1 MSENTRF
8 GDIVWYTCPTCK
20 ETYDRDCW
28 DNCSSCICCGAPK
41 AKKEKEIDMILGMN
55 CKDTVSGF
63 IGVAVATHHYL
74 HGCVRVTLQPPIDKE
89 GKLPE
94 SQNFDEPQLTILD
107 EVVQVGDRST
117 GGPEKYPDVRRYG

>member
-41 AKKEKEIDMILGMN
+41 AKKEQERDRKGE
-55 CKDTVSGF
+55 
-63 IGVAVATHHYL
+63 
-74 HGCVRVTLQPPIDKE
+74 VTITALLE
-89 GKLPE
+89 GKLTSDSIFLSTINARTEDTLPRQYRLLQKLNGTIVLQGAYYWFE
-94 SQNFDEPQLTILD
+94 SSKSGSEWRDIPTEQEL
-107 EVVQVGDRST
+107 
-117 GGPEKYPDVRRYG
+117 